1 MKNLVKAVLFY
12 FQQSSKSKSS
22 ILQKSK
28 ITKLKTIDNQ
38 LIIDSKGTDR
48 RRWQAWWTPV
58 IIRYDRTPL
67 TEEAAAIT
75 TTKLCA
81 MKRTMDQ
88 TRLWQSWTKPENY
101 LPSRTDKNTKSV
113 CWPSRLPLIMPNQ
126 HVFLLYFVQDSG
138 EFLSSQVTLLVVST
152 RLDSSDIC
160 FLLYNIL
167 NWERKVYVRI

>member
-1 MKNLVKAVLFY
+1 
-12 FQQSSKSKSS
+12 
-22 ILQKSK
+22 
-28 ITKLKTIDNQ
+28 
-38 LIIDSKGTDR
+38 
-48 RRWQAWWTPV
+48 
-58 IIRYDRTPL
+58 
-67 TEEAAAIT
+67 
-75 TTKLCA
+75 
-81 MKRTMDQ
+81 
-88 TRLWQSWTKPENY
+88 
-101 LPSRTDKNTKSV
+101 V